1 MNGIKRI
8 RVYKIL
14 FNIKCYPFDSKN
26 KKNLNGVK
34 FGFDSHIIKV
44 VSLFLRKNFV
54 KRKNLYDHR
63 Y

>member
-1 MNGIKRI
+1 MLSFWLK
-8 RVYKIL
+8 K
-14 FNIKCYPFDSKN
+14 